1 MNSTLDSPYLVKRRF
16 WKFLSR
22 NFVIQNNMKNKI
34 LILCIFLSFS
44 TKMLNAGEG
53 MWLPMLLSQLNEKE
67 MRDMGMRITAE
78 DIYSV
83 NHSSL
88 KDAIVLFGGGCTG
101 ELVSDKGL
109 LLTNHHCGY
118 GNIQR
123 HSSLE
128 NDYLTNGFWAQRFEE
143 ELPNPGLSVTF
154 LVRMEDVSVQSLKGV
169 TELMTQKKRDSIIQF
184 NINVLVKE
192 AVKGTHYNA
201 QVKPFYAGNQYYL
214 FVTEIFTD
222 VRLVGAPPSN
232 IGKFGGDT
240 DNWMWPRHTGDFSM
254 FRIYAD
260 KDNKPAAYSKDNVP
274 YRPAKHLTISLKG
287 IKEGDFTF
295 VYGFPGTTQQYL
307 PSYAIDM
314 TAFQDNPI
322 AIGLRGQ
329 RLDII
334 DNAME
339 KDRLTRLQYSAK
351 AAGIANYWK
360 KMIGESRGIK
370 RLDGIEK
377 KKAFERSFQQ
387 WAESGKET
395 RAQYGQLMPA
405 FGKAYSSFVPVNNAY
420 TYLTEG
426 LLGIELVRFAWGYN
440 NLVKQCRD
448 KSKTDAEI
456 LKLIEQVKTSAS
468 AFHKNYNKNID
479 AQLFEALMGTYI
491 KSCETN
497 LQATVVSKTALKYKG
512 NINTWATDL
521 YKKTIFADSVKLK
534 DFLTGF
540 KRAEVKK
547 IEIDPAYILA
557 SGIYA
562 YLQNTLTPELI
573 AFNVT
578 NDSLQRLYMA
588 AQMDM
593 QPEKVFYPDAN
604 STLRIAYGNVK
615 GYSPADAVNY
625 NWFTTLDGIM
635 QKENPDI
642 YDYVVEPKLKE
653 LYKLSDYGRYADADQ
668 SMHVAFIASNHTTG
682 GNSGSPVLNADGQL
696 IGINFDR
703 CWEGTMSDLMYDPD
717 QCRNISLDIRYCLFI
732 IDKMAGAERLIEEM
746 TIIQ

>member
-1 MNSTLDSPYLVKRRF
+1 MGVPESQICYTT
-16 WKFLSR
+16 
-22 NFVIQNNMKNKI
+22 NMKNKI

-44 TKMLNAGEG
+44 AKMLTAGEG

-78 DIYSV
+78 DIYSI
-83 NHSSL
+83 NNSSL

-128 NDYLTNGFWAQRFEE
+128 KDYLTNGFWAQRFEE

-154 LVRMEDVSVQSLKGV
+154 LVRMEDVTQQSLKGV
-169 TELMTQKKRDSIIQF
+169 DDKMNQIVRDSIIRS
-184 NINVLVKE
+184 NIKTLVKD
-192 AVKGTHYNA
+192 AVKGTHYAA

-214 FVTEIFTD
+214 FVTETFTD

-254 FRIYAD
+254 FRIYAN
-260 KDNKPAAYSKDNVP
+260 KDNKPADYSKDNVP
-274 YRPAKHLTISLKG
+274 YKPAKHLTISLKG

-295 VYGFPGTTQQYL
+295 VYGFPGTTQEYL
-307 PSYAIDM
+307 PSYAVDM
-314 TAFQDNPI
+314 TAMQKNPI
-322 AIGLRGQ
+322 AIGLRQQ

-334 DNAME
+334 DKAME
-339 KDRLTRLQYSAK
+339 SDRLIRIQYSAK
-351 AAGIANYWK
+351 AAGIANFWK

-377 KKAFERSFQQ
+377 KQEFEKTFQQ
-387 WAESGKET
+387 WAQSDAAKNNK
-395 RAQYGQLMPA
+395 YGQLLPA
-405 FGKAYSSFVPVNNAY
+405 FGNVYSAFVPVNNAY

-426 LLGIELVRFAWGYN
+426 LLGIELIRFARGYE
-440 NLVKQCRD
+440 NLVKQSKD
-448 KSKTDAEI
+448 KSKTEAEI
-456 LKLIEQVKTSAS
+456 QKLVEQVKAS
-468 AFHKNYNKNID
+468 AAGFYKNYNVQVD
-479 AQLFEALMGTYI
+479 QQLFEALIKTYI
-491 KSCETN
+491 NSCESAM
-497 LQATVVSKTALKYKG
+497 QVPIVKATAAKYKG
-512 NINTWATDL
+512 DTDAWATDF
-521 YKKTIFADSVKLK
+521 YKKTMFADSTKLNA
-534 DFLTGF
+534 FLNSF
-540 KRAEVKK
+540 KSGDVKK
-547 IEIDPAYILA
+547 IEKDPAYILA
-557 SGIYA
+557 SGIYD
-562 YLQNTLTPELI
+562 YLQNTFAPVVN
-573 AFNVT
+573 AFYST

-588 AQMDM
+588 AQMEM
-593 QPEKVFYPDAN
+593 QTDKRFYPDAN

-625 NWFTTLDGIM
+625 KWFTTLDGIM

-653 LYKLSDYGRYADADQ
+653 LYNLRDYGRYADADQ

-717 QCRNISLDIRYCLFI
+717 QCRNISIDIRYCLFI
-732 IDKMAGAERLIEEM
+732 IDKMAGAKRLLDEM
-746 TIIQ
+746 TIVQ